1 MGKWIHKKDLPDGD
15 RLVKILDSKTRR
27 TISLPMKMRG
37 KAKQSLNTIELYK
50 YKKRYPSLRIN
61 FNSKVTAEA
70 LAGKKI
76 LITIEVID

>member
-15 RLVKILDSKTRR
+15 RLEKIVDEKTRR
-27 TISLPMKMRG
+27 AISLPMKMKGR
-37 KAKQSLNTIELYK
+37 AKQNLNTVELYR

-61 FNSKVTAEA
+61 FNGKVTAEA
-70 LAGKKI
+70 LDGKKI

>member
-1 MGKWIHKKDLPDGD
+1 MGKWKRKKDLPDGD
-15 RLVKILDSKTRR
+15 RLVKILDEKTRR
-27 TISLPMKMRG
+27 IIHLPIKIRG
-37 KAKQSLNTIELYK
+37 RAKQDTDTIELYQ

-70 LAGKKI
+70 LDGKKI